1 MTSKMAYDLCC
12 RLVNQAI
19 QDIYAITPQLV
30 LITEHNEL
38 GRTEDAAIAYLNS
51 ASAKMTAAEVLYQI
65 FEAEALQGD
74 RIAEGVFSCFR
85 LFEDELLKSYADKQS
100 YRQALRCLDQVVTT
114 YQKSVFYPEDC

>member
-12 RLVNQAI
+12 RLVRQTI

-51 ASAKMTAAEVLYQI
+51 ASAKMTAAEALYQT

-85 LFEDELLKSYADKQS
+85 LFEAELLKAYAGKLS
-100 YRQALRCLDQVVTT
+100 YRQALRYMGQMVMA
-114 YQKSVFYPEDC
+114 YQESAFYPKDD

>member
-12 RLVNQAI
+12 RLVRQTI

-30 LITEHNEL
+30 LITEHDEL

-51 ASAKMTAAEVLYQI
+51 ASAKMTTAEVLYQAY
-65 FEAEALQGD
+65 EAEALQGD

-85 LFEDELLKSYADKQS
+85 LFEAELLKAYAGKLS
-100 YRQALRCLDQVVTT
+100 YRQAFRCLDQLVMA
-114 YQKSVFYPEDC
+114 YQESAFHPKDD